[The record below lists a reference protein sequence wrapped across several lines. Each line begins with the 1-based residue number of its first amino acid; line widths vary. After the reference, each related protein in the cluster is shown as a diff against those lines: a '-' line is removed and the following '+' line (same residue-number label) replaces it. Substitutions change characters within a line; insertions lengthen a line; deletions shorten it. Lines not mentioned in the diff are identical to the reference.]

1 VRGGCER
8 WLGTELD
15 RYLVDLS
22 LPAPERRG
30 PWGRVEV
37 HEGAR
42 VEYNLRWAGH
52 YLDSET
58 GLHYNRYRYYDPG
71 LGRYLTHDPMN
82 VW

>member
-1 VRGGCER
+1 MPLHIEDEWREIVWWATRA
-8 WLGTELD
+8 D
-15 RYLVDLS
+15 
-22 LPAPERRG
+22 

-37 HEGAR
+37 HEGAT

-71 LGRYLTHDPMN
+71 LGRYLTQDPIGATASR
-82 VW
+82 